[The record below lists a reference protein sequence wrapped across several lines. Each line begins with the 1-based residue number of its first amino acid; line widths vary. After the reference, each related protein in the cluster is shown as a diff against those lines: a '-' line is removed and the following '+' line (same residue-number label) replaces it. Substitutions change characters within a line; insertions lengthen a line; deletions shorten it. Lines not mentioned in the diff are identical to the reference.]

1 MKVNDLGF
9 FLGNKKYGENSMIV
23 YILSKN
29 NGLIKSFSKYSKKK
43 RLSFR
48 ILDEVNFTWQSKQKD
63 SLGYI
68 NFDLEASIKQND
80 TFISSLIKSSAS
92 ELCIKFLPLW
102 QQNFEIYNDLLR
114 LIDSLDK
121 KIELIIFNYVWWEI
135 FFLKNTGYGINLEKC
150 SVSGSKEKLYYLSPN
165 SGNSVTYSVGYKYR
179 NKLFKLPYC
188 LKEKA
193 VSNNFVDYID
203 ALKITTYFLS
213 KSFDYDLNKF
223 VFRTHLINKLKTL

>member
-68 NFDLEASIKQND
+68 NFDLEASIKKND
-80 TFISSLIKSSAS
+80 TFISSLIKSAAS

-165 SGNSVTYSVGYKYR
+165 SGNSVTYSVGHKYR

>member
-68 NFDLEASIKQND
+68 NLDLEASVKQND
-80 TFISSLIKSSAS
+80 TFINSLVKSSAS

-102 QQNFEIYNDLLR
+102 QQNFEIYDDLLK
-114 LIDSLDK
+114 LIDSLDT
-121 KIELIIFNYVWWEI
+121 KIELVIFNYVWWEI

-150 SVSGSKEKLYYLSPN
+150 SVSGSKENLYYLSPN
-165 SGNSVTYSVGYKYR
+165 SGNSVTYSVGHKYR
-179 NKLFKLPYC
+179 SKLFKLPNC

-193 VSNNFVDYID
+193 VSNNFVDYIE
-203 ALKITTYFLS
+203 ALKITTYFLR

>member
-1 MKVNDLGF
+1 MKINDLGF
-9 FLGNKKYGENSMIV
+9 FLGNKKYGENSMII

-29 NGLIKSFSKYSKKK
+29 NGLIKSFSRYSQKK
-43 RLSFR
+43 RLSLR
-48 ILDEVNFTWQSKQKD
+48 VLDEVNFTWQSKQKD

-80 TFISSLIKSSAS
+80 TFINSLIKSSAS

-102 QQNFEIYNDLLR
+102 QQNFEIYDDLLK
-114 LIDSLDK
+114 LIDSLDT

-165 SGNSVTYSVGYKYR
+165 SGNSVTYSVGHKYR
-179 NKLFKLPYC
+179 SKLFKLPNC

-193 VSNNFVDYID
+193 VSNNFVDYIE
-203 ALKITTYFLS
+203 ALKITTYFLR

>member
-1 MKVNDLGF
+1 MKINDLGF

-29 NGLIKSFSKYSKKK
+29 NGLIKSFSKFSKKK
-43 RLSFR
+43 RLSFT

-68 NFDLEASIKQND
+68 NLDLEASIKKND

-102 QQNFEIYNDLLR
+102 QQNIEIYNDLQR
-114 LIDSLDK
+114 LINNLDK

-135 FFLKNTGYGINLEKC
+135 LFLKNTGYGINLDKC

-165 SGNSVTYSVGYKYR
+165 SGNSVTYSVGHKYR
-179 NKLFKLPYC
+179 NKLFKLPHC

-193 VSNNFVDYID
+193 ISNNFVDYIN
-203 ALKITTYFLS
+203 ALKITTYFLR

>member
-1 MKVNDLGF
+1 
-9 FLGNKKYGENSMIV
+9 MIV
-23 YILSKN
+23 YTLSKN

-43 RLSFR
+43 RLSLR
-48 ILDEVNFTWQSKQKD
+48 VLDEVNFTWQSKQKD

-80 TFISSLIKSSAS
+80 TFINSLIKSSAS

-102 QQNFEIYNDLLR
+102 QQNFEIYDDLLK
-114 LIDSLDK
+114 LIDSLDT

-150 SVSGSKEKLYYLSPN
+150 SVSGSKENLYYLSPN
-165 SGNSVTYSVGYKYR
+165 SGNSVIYSVGHKYR
-179 NKLFKLPYC
+179 NKLFKLPNC

-193 VSNNFVDYID
+193 VSNNFVDYVE
-203 ALKITTYFLS
+203 ALKITTYFLR

>member
-68 NFDLEASIKQND
+68 NLDLEASIKKND

-102 QQNFEIYNDLLR
+102 QQNFEIYKDLQR

-165 SGNSVTYSVGYKYR
+165 SGNSVTYSVGHKYR

-193 VSNNFVDYID
+193 VSNNFVDYIN
-203 ALKITTYFLS
+203 ALKITTYFLR

>member
-9 FLGNKKYGENSMIV
+9 FLGNKKYGENSIIV

-80 TFISSLIKSSAS
+80 TFISSLIKSAAS

-114 LIDSLDK
+114 LINSLDK

>member
-1 MKVNDLGF
+1 MKINDLGF

-80 TFISSLIKSSAS
+80 TFINSLIKSSAS

-102 QQNFEIYNDLLR
+102 QQNFEIYNDLQR

-165 SGNSVTYSVGYKYR
+165 SGNSVTYSVGHKYR

-193 VSNNFVDYID
+193 VSNNFVDYIE
-203 ALKITTYFLS
+203 ALKITTYFLR

>member
-1 MKVNDLGF
+1 MKIKDSGF

-48 ILDEVNFTWQSKQKD
+48 ILDEVNFTWQSKQRD

-80 TFISSLIKSSAS
+80 TFINSLIKSSAS
-92 ELCIKFLPLW
+92 ELCVKFLPLW
-102 QQNFEIYNDLLR
+102 QQNFEIYDDLLK
-114 LIDSLDK
+114 LIDSLDT

-150 SVSGSKEKLYYLSPN
+150 SVSGSKENLYYLSPN
-165 SGNSVTYSVGYKYR
+165 SGNSVIYSVGHKYR
-179 NKLFKLPYC
+179 NKLFKLPNC

>member
-48 ILDEVNFTWQSKQKD
+48 ILDEVNFTWQSKQRD

-102 QQNFEIYNDLLR
+102 QQNFEIYNDLQR

-121 KIELIIFNYVWWEI
+121 EIELIIFNYVWWEI

-165 SGNSVTYSVGYKYR
+165 SGNSVIYSVGYKYR

-203 ALKITTYFLS
+203 ALKITTYFLR

>member
-1 MKVNDLGF
+1 MKINDLGF

-43 RLSFR
+43 RLSLR
-48 ILDEVNFTWQSKQKD
+48 VLDEVNFTWQSKQKD

-102 QQNFEIYNDLLR
+102 QQNFEIYNDLQR

-150 SVSGSKEKLYYLSPN
+150 SVSGSKENLYYLSPN
-165 SGNSVTYSVGYKYR
+165 SGNSVIYSVGHKYR
-179 NKLFKLPYC
+179 NKLFKLPNC

-193 VSNNFVDYID
+193 VSNNFVDYIE
-203 ALKITTYFLS
+203 ALKITTYFLR

>member
-1 MKVNDLGF
+1 MKDNDLGF

-80 TFISSLIKSSAS
+80 TFISSLIKSAAS

-135 FFLKNTGYGINLEKC
+135 FFLKSTGYGINLEKC

-165 SGNSVTYSVGYKYR
+165 SGNSVTYSVGHKYR

-188 LKEKA
+188 LKERA

>member
-1 MKVNDLGF
+1 MKINDLGF
-9 FLGNKKYGENSMIV
+9 FLGNKKYGENLMIV

-43 RLSFR
+43 RLSLR
-48 ILDEVNFTWQSKQKD
+48 VLDEVNFTWQSKQKD

-68 NFDLEASIKQND
+68 NFDLKASIKQND
-80 TFISSLIKSSAS
+80 TFINSLIKSSAS

-102 QQNFEIYNDLLR
+102 QQNFEIYDDLLK
-114 LIDSLDK
+114 LIDSLDT
-121 KIELIIFNYVWWEI
+121 KIELVIFNYVWWEI

-150 SVSGSKEKLYYLSPN
+150 SVSGSKENLYYLSPN
-165 SGNSVTYSVGYKYR
+165 SGNSVIYSVGHKYR
-179 NKLFKLPYC
+179 NKLFKLPNC

-193 VSNNFVDYID
+193 VSNNFVDYVE
-203 ALKITTYFLS
+203 ALKITTYFLR

>member
-1 MKVNDLGF
+1 MKINDLGF

-43 RLSFR
+43 RLSLR
-48 ILDEVNFTWQSKQKD
+48 VLDEVNFTWQSKQKD
-63 SLGYI
+63 TLGYI
-68 NFDLEASIKQND
+68 NLDLEASIKQND
-80 TFISSLIKSSAS
+80 TFINSLVKSSAS
-92 ELCIKFLPLW
+92 ELCVKFLPLW
-102 QQNFEIYNDLLR
+102 QQNFEIYIDLQR

-193 VSNNFVDYID
+193 VSNNFVDYIN
-203 ALKITTYFLS
+203 ALKITTYFLR

>member
-1 MKVNDLGF
+1 MKINDLGF
-9 FLGNKKYGENSMIV
+9 FLGNKKYGENSMII

-43 RLSFR
+43 RLSLR
-48 ILDEVNFTWQSKQKD
+48 VLDEVNFTWQSKQKD

-80 TFISSLIKSSAS
+80 TFINSLIKSSAS

-102 QQNFEIYNDLLR
+102 QQNFEIYDDLLK
-114 LIDSLDK
+114 LIDSLDT

-135 FFLKNTGYGINLEKC
+135 FFLKNTGYGINLEIC
-150 SVSGSKEKLYYLSPN
+150 CVSGSKEKLYYLSPN
-165 SGNSVTYSVGYKYR
+165 SGNSVIYSVGHKYR
-179 NKLFKLPYC
+179 NKLFKLPNC

-193 VSNNFVDYID
+193 VSNNFVDYVE
-203 ALKITTYFLS
+203 ALKITTYFLR

>member
-1 MKVNDLGF
+1 MKINDLGF
-9 FLGNKKYGENSMIV
+9 FLGNKKYGENSMII

-29 NGLIKSFSKYSKKK
+29 NGLIKSFSRNSKKK
-43 RLSFR
+43 RLSLR
-48 ILDEVNFTWQSKQKD
+48 VLDEVNFTWQSKQKD

-80 TFISSLIKSSAS
+80 TFISSLIKSAAS

-102 QQNFEIYNDLLR
+102 QQNFEIYNDLQR
-114 LIDSLDK
+114 LIDCLDK
-121 KIELIIFNYVWWEI
+121 EIELIIFNYVWWEI

-150 SVSGSKEKLYYLSPN
+150 SVSGSKENLYYLSPN
-165 SGNSVTYSVGYKYR
+165 SGNSVTYSVGHKYR
-179 NKLFKLPYC
+179 SKLFKLPDC

-223 VFRTHLINKLKTL
+223 VFRTHLIKKLKTL

>member
-1 MKVNDLGF
+1 MKINDLGF

-29 NGLIKSFSKYSKKK
+29 NGLIKSFSRYSKKK
-43 RLSFR
+43 RLSLR
-48 ILDEVNFTWQSKQKD
+48 VLDEVNFTWQSKQKD

-80 TFISSLIKSSAS
+80 TFINSLIKSSAS

-102 QQNFEIYNDLLR
+102 QQNFEIYIDLQR
-114 LIDSLDK
+114 LIDSLDT

-165 SGNSVTYSVGYKYR
+165 SGNSVTYSVGHKYR
-179 NKLFKLPYC
+179 SKLFKLPNC

-193 VSNNFVDYID
+193 VSNNFVDYVE
-203 ALKITTYFLS
+203 ALKITTYFLR

>member
-1 MKVNDLGF
+1 MKINDLGF
-9 FLGNKKYGENSMIV
+9 FLGNKKYGENLMIV

-43 RLSFR
+43 RLSLR
-48 ILDEVNFTWQSKQKD
+48 VLDEVNFTWQSKQKD

-80 TFISSLIKSSAS
+80 TFINSLIKSSAS

-102 QQNFEIYNDLLR
+102 QQNFEIYDDLLK
-114 LIDSLDK
+114 LIDSLDT

-165 SGNSVTYSVGYKYR
+165 SGNSVTYSVGHKYR
-179 NKLFKLPYC
+179 SKLFKLPNC

-193 VSNNFVDYID
+193 VSNNFVDYIE
-203 ALKITTYFLS
+203 ALKITTYFLR

>member
-1 MKVNDLGF
+1 MKINDLGF
-9 FLGNKKYGENSMIV
+9 FLGNKKYGENLMIV

-80 TFISSLIKSSAS
+80 TFINSLIKSSAS

-102 QQNFEIYNDLLR
+102 QQNFEIYDDLLK
-114 LIDSLDK
+114 LIDSLDT

-150 SVSGSKEKLYYLSPN
+150 SVSGSKENLYYLSPN
-165 SGNSVTYSVGYKYR
+165 SGNSVIYSVGHKYR
-179 NKLFKLPYC
+179 NKLFKLPNC

-193 VSNNFVDYID
+193 VSNNFVDYVE
-203 ALKITTYFLS
+203 ALKITTYFLR

>member
-80 TFISSLIKSSAS
+80 TFINSLIKSSAS

-102 QQNFEIYNDLLR
+102 QQNFEIYNDLQR

-150 SVSGSKEKLYYLSPN
+150 SVSGSKENLYYLSPN
-165 SGNSVTYSVGYKYR
+165 SGNSVTYSVGHKYR
-179 NKLFKLPYC
+179 SKLFKLPNC

-193 VSNNFVDYID
+193 VSNNFVDYVE
-203 ALKITTYFLS
+203 ALKITTYFLR

>member
-80 TFISSLIKSSAS
+80 TFINSLIKSSAS

-114 LIDSLDK
+114 LIDSLDT

-150 SVSGSKEKLYYLSPN
+150 SVSGSKENLYYLSPN
-165 SGNSVTYSVGYKYR
+165 SGNSVIYSVGHKYR
-179 NKLFKLPYC
+179 NKLFKLPNC

-193 VSNNFVDYID
+193 VSNNFVDYIE
-203 ALKITTYFLS
+203 ALKITTYFLR

>member
-1 MKVNDLGF
+1 MKINDLGF

-43 RLSFR
+43 RLSLR
-48 ILDEVNFTWQSKQKD
+48 VLDEVNFTWQSKQKD

-80 TFISSLIKSSAS
+80 TFINSLIKSSAS

-102 QQNFEIYNDLLR
+102 QQNFEIYNDLQR
-114 LIDSLDK
+114 LIDSLDT

-150 SVSGSKEKLYYLSPN
+150 SVSGSKENLYYLSPN
-165 SGNSVTYSVGYKYR
+165 SGNSVIYSVGHKYR
-179 NKLFKLPYC
+179 NKLFKLPNC

-193 VSNNFVDYID
+193 VSNNFVDYIE
-203 ALKITTYFLS
+203 ALKITTYFLR

>member
-80 TFISSLIKSSAS
+80 TFISSLIKSAAS

-102 QQNFEIYNDLLR
+102 QQNFEIYKDLQR

-165 SGNSVTYSVGYKYR
+165 SGNSVTYSVGHKYR

-193 VSNNFVDYID
+193 VSNNFVDYIN
-203 ALKITTYFLS
+203 ALKITTYFLR

>member
-80 TFISSLIKSSAS
+80 TFISSLIKSAAS

-102 QQNFEIYNDLLR
+102 QQNFEIYKDLER

-165 SGNSVTYSVGYKYR
+165 SGNSVTYSVGHKYR

>member
-1 MKVNDLGF
+1 
-9 FLGNKKYGENSMIV
+9 MIV

-43 RLSFR
+43 RLSLR
-48 ILDEVNFTWQSKQKD
+48 VLDEVNFTWQSKQKD

-80 TFISSLIKSSAS
+80 TFINSLIKSSAS

-102 QQNFEIYNDLLR
+102 QQNFEIYDDLLK
-114 LIDSLDK
+114 LIDSLDT

-150 SVSGSKEKLYYLSPN
+150 SVSGSKENLYYLSPN
-165 SGNSVTYSVGYKYR
+165 SGNSVIYSVGHKYR
-179 NKLFKLPYC
+179 NKLFKLPNC

-193 VSNNFVDYID
+193 VSNNFVDYVE
-203 ALKITTYFLS
+203 ALKITTYFLR

>member
-1 MKVNDLGF
+1 MKINDLGF

-43 RLSFR
+43 RLSLR

-80 TFISSLIKSSAS
+80 TFINSLIKSSAS

-102 QQNFEIYNDLLR
+102 QQNFEIYNDLQR
-114 LIDSLDK
+114 LIDSLDT

-150 SVSGSKEKLYYLSPN
+150 SVSGSKENLYYLSPN
-165 SGNSVTYSVGYKYR
+165 SGNSVTYSVGHKYR
-179 NKLFKLPYC
+179 NKLFKLPNC

-193 VSNNFVDYID
+193 VSNNFVDYIE
-203 ALKITTYFLS
+203 ALKITTYFLR

>member
-1 MKVNDLGF
+1 MKINDLGF
-9 FLGNKKYGENSMIV
+9 FLGNKKYGENLMIV

-43 RLSFR
+43 RLSLR
-48 ILDEVNFTWQSKQKD
+48 VLDEVNFTWQSKQKD

-80 TFISSLIKSSAS
+80 TFINSLIKSSAS

-102 QQNFEIYNDLLR
+102 QQNFEIYIDLQR
-114 LIDSLDK
+114 LIDSLDT

-150 SVSGSKEKLYYLSPN
+150 SVSGSKENLYYLSPN
-165 SGNSVTYSVGYKYR
+165 SGNSVIYSVGHKYR
-179 NKLFKLPYC
+179 NKLFKLPNC

-193 VSNNFVDYID
+193 VSNNFVDYVE
-203 ALKITTYFLS
+203 ALKITTYFLR

>member
-1 MKVNDLGF
+1 MKINDLGF
-9 FLGNKKYGENSMIV
+9 FLGNKKYGENSMII

-29 NGLIKSFSKYSKKK
+29 NGLIKSFSRNSKKK
-43 RLSFR
+43 RLSLR
-48 ILDEVNFTWQSKQKD
+48 VLDEVNFTWQSKQKD

-102 QQNFEIYNDLLR
+102 QQNFEIYHDLQR

-150 SVSGSKEKLYYLSPN
+150 SVSGSKENLYYLSPN
-165 SGNSVTYSVGYKYR
+165 SGNSVIYSVGHKYR
-179 NKLFKLPYC
+179 NKLFKLPNC

-193 VSNNFVDYID
+193 VSNNFVDYVE
-203 ALKITTYFLS
+203 ALKITTYFLR